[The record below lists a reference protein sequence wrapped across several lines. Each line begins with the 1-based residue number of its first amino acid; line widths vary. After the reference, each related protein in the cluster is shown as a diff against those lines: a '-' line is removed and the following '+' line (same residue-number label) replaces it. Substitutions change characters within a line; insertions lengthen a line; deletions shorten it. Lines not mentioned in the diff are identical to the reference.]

1 MFGEDN
7 TQKLYRKL
15 PIYCVHDTARYNL
28 LVFARHSN
36 IWKCVP
42 NDSHPPYSKHLI
54 IKRYLHFGDKNKG
67 PFNIDYNY
75 VTLKFDNY
83 NHETLKVCL
92 LLLSPLDF
100 WYRKAGHL
108 SF

>member
-42 NDSHPPYSKHLI
+42 NDPHPPYIRYPKQNSGEIFILHPI
-54 IKRYLHFGDKNKG
+54 IKVIPDPGYRLSKN
-67 PFNIDYNY
+67 
-75 VTLKFDNY
+75 
-83 NHETLKVCL
+83 
-92 LLLSPLDF
+92 
-100 WYRKAGHL
+100 
-108 SF
+108 SFFL